1 MNLLQSRR
9 QHKPASP
16 SEVTTDITRLDPL
29 FQRRWAKLSLSG
41 KTRARMYE
49 RLARPIASGGMRYE
63 DALANLYKRIAFRQ
77 PDDTVAIVLRT
88 VLYHLSSGD
97 DLDQGLAYFIPLNE
111 LLLIQAG
118 AANGNVAKGLFDA
131 ANSIKRNKAIVAVSL
146 RATIFPVLILFAV
159 LGCLYIMGAMLVPEF
174 ERGMPRE
181 EWTGAGV
188 ILRYL
193 GNFTAANGFAY
204 LGALCLALL
213 VLVVFSLKRWA
224 GAGRSVADHF
234 PPYSLYKTFTGS
246 AWLLVLSSMSSS
258 GQPVWQS
265 LATIHQVAVNQGNRY
280 VAARTSAV
288 IKSNAKGHDSVAN
301 AMEDAGNGFPD
312 HELIADLVLMA
323 GNKDFNKQ
331 MSEITNDWIE
341 DRVETVKNTAFL
353 LEILLLILSAILL
366 GAFMFA
372 FFDVQQQFTQ
382 SVGM

>member
-193 GNFTAANGFAY
+193 GNFTAANGFVY
-204 LGALCLALL
+204 LSALCLALL

>member
-16 SEVTTDITRLDPL
+16 SEVTTDIPRLDPL

-181 EWTGAGV
+181 QWTGVGV

-193 GNFTAANGFAY
+193 GNFTAANGFVY
-204 LGALCLALL
+204 LGVLYLALL

>member
-1 MNLLQSRR
+1 MSLLQYRR

-16 SEVTTDITRLDPL
+16 SEVPTDITRLDPL

-63 DALANLYKRIAFRQ
+63 DALANLYKRVAFRQ

-88 VLYHLSSGD
+88 VLYHLNSGD

-131 ANSIKRNKAIVAVSL
+131 ANSIKRNRAIVAVSL
-146 RATIFPVLILFAV
+146 RATTFPVLILFAV
-159 LGCLYIMGAMLVPEF
+159 LGCLYVMGAMLVPEF

-181 EWTGAGV
+181 EWTGVGV

-193 GNFTAANGFAY
+193 GNFTAANGFVY
-204 LGALCLALL
+204 LGVLCLALV

-258 GQPVWQS
+258 GEPVWKS

-280 VAARTSAV
+280 VAARTHAV

-331 MSEITNDWIE
+331 MSEITNDWIA

>member
-146 RATIFPVLILFAV
+146 RATIFPVMILFAV

-193 GNFTAANGFAY
+193 GNFTAANGFVY
-204 LGALCLALL
+204 LSALCLALL